1 MTKPRHTACPP
12 HRARGFTLIEVLIVC
27 TVIAILAAVAIPQ
40 YSRYIQRGNLVEAT
54 NALAEYRVRMEQFYQ
69 DNRSYRT
76 GTGTTCGAAVP
87 TGLANFAVTCAT
99 ANAGQTY
106 VATATGAG
114 STNGFV
120 FTIDQANARRTT
132 GLPSDWGTVPT
143 GGMDGWKTR

>member
-1 MTKPRHTACPP
+1 
-12 HRARGFTLIEVLIVC
+12 
-27 TVIAILAAVAIPQ
+27 
-40 YSRYIQRGNLVEAT
+40 
-54 NALAEYRVRMEQFYQ
+54 MEQFYQ

-87 TGLANFAVTCAT
+87 AGLANFAVACAT